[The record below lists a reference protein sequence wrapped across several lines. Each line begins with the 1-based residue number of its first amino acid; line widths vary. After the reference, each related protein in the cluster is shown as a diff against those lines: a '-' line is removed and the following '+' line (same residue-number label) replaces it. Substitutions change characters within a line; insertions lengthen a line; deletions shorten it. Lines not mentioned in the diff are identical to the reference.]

1 MALARGTQQL
11 KFYETSTKM
20 NFPHKRILKST
31 DIKERKTKIHTLFKV
46 LVHKLHI
53 LYHLRRHGGCLL
65 RRTPI
70 LFRFPPFRFSVL
82 GGLSRWRDLNSVP
95 ASCPHLSCLQG
106 KPTPLWVLYYNLYTT
121 RYSIKQS
128 LKTNIYIHIYQ
139 EFIHKLFN
147 TQFYCNQNKNLNI

>member
-1 MALARGTQQL
+1 
-11 KFYETSTKM
+11 M

-82 GGLSRWRDLNSVP
+82 GGVVKMAGFEQRPCQLPPPFLSPRKAHTTLSPLLQPMGILLLDLISHP
-95 ASCPHLSCLQG
+95 SPTMSFPRKYRQQMLDLLPICLQG
-106 KPTPLWVLYYNLYTT
+106 KPTLL
-121 RYSIKQS
+121 
-128 LKTNIYIHIYQ
+128 
-139 EFIHKLFN
+139 
-147 TQFYCNQNKNLNI
+147 